1 MLLHSLIVA
10 LCLLSSLLP
19 VGSASAQQAFEP
31 SAYLGQGNV
40 YYY

>member
-1 MLLHSLIVA
+1 MLLRSLIVA

-31 SAYLGQGNV
+31 SAYLGQGNA